1 MRFVRRLL
9 GTFPA
14 ARAGAFTALLVAA
27 ASPAAAQYEAGGGF
41 AFDLSAIAIGGNRN
55 APQATSPFTIAIGDS
70 ASALHFN
77 SAAFGASAAT
87 QFDNQQA
94 FGTAS
99 NTYTMAGLA
108 SEASRTAQGAP
119 THLVTS
125 NASGDLAA
133 YSFSELGVAS
143 SQDIANLREDV
154 NSAFR
159 RIDENTEGIAVA
171 VAMGGNLVLPAG
183 HNFGISAN
191 WGQYDGRHAL
201 SATSAMRLNSNFT
214 LNGALGVGLDTN
226 KVGSRVGAAFTR

>member
-1 MRFVRRLL
+1 M
-9 GTFPA
+9 GTNA
-14 ARAGAFTALLVAA
+14 QAGNGGSAFGDDTVAT
-27 ASPAAAQYEAGGGF
+27 G
-41 AFDLSAIAIGGNRN
+41 
-55 APQATSPFTIAIGDS
+55 S
-70 ASALHFN
+70 ASAAVGQGARATHAN
-77 SAAFGASAAT
+77 ASAFGNGAT
-87 QFDNQQA
+87 TARANQQA

-133 YSFSELGVAS
+133 YTFAELGVAS
-143 SQDIANLREDV
+143 SQDIANLRDDV

-183 HNFGISAN
+183 HNFGLSAN

-226 KVGSRVGAAFTR
+226 KVGSRVGAAFTW